1 MAATGRQELIEVRI
15 VEQVALLALDHPPV
29 NGLSLALR
37 RALCE
42 TLWAVAAAPAVRAIV
57 LLGAGRGF
65 SAGGDTRELG
75 TPASVT
81 PPGLSSHVHLAI
93 ERSPVP
99 VIAALHGFAIGGGLE
114 TALACHCRIARADT
128 LIGLPEVGLGVL
140 PLSGTQRLP
149 RMTDL
154 ETAVNLVVTGQ
165 RLAAGAPAVRALI
178 DRIIPPDANLEQAAL
193 AFAAKVLAGAPP
205 LLVRNRRL
213 VSRPEAAVLAALR
226 RRHAQ
231 HPPAVRAAIDAIAAA
246 YECQDFDAGLARA
259 RALYDGLERELAAGH
274 RAEVHPEQRT

>member
-1 MAATGRQELIEVRI
+1 MIEVRI
-15 VEQVALLALDHPPV
+15 VGPVALCALDNPPV

-42 TLWAVAAAPAVRAIV
+42 KLPEVAAMTGVRAIA

-75 TPASVT
+75 TAASRT

-99 VIAALHGFAIGGGLE
+99 VIAVMHGFAIGGALE
-114 TALACHCRIARADT
+114 TALACHYRIARAET
-128 LIGLPEVGLGVL
+128 LISLPEVGLGLL

-149 RMTDL
+149 RMVDL
-154 ETAVNLVVTGQ
+154 ETAVDLILTGN
-165 RLAAGAPAVRALI
+165 RLAADTPEISSLF
-178 DRIIPPDANLEQAAL
+178 DRIAPPEADLEDATL
-193 AFAAKVLAGAPP
+193 AFAAEVLTRPVPA
-205 LLVRNRRL
+205 LVRDRPL
-213 VSRPEAAVLAALR
+213 VSCPAPATLAALR

-231 HPPAVRAAIDAIAAA
+231 NTSAVRAAVDSIAAA
-246 YECQDFDAGLARA
+246 YECEDFDTGLARA
-259 RALYDGLERELAAGH
+259 RVLYDRLERELAA
-274 RAEVHPEQRT
+274 RNSPSRRPEQRA